1 MGLMQHMYT
10 AIDCD
15 DPISLAKFYSELTG
29 LRVDLAK
36 PSAIDVS
43 WVELKDENNQVQL
56 AFQKIPNYRP
66 PTWPDGDLPQQVH
79 MDFLVDDIAEGEA
92 IALKLGAT
100 KTQFQPGSP
109 QSDDNEYEFRV
120 YLDPQGHPFCLISTK
135 KY

>member
-1 MGLMQHMYT
+1 MALIQHMYT

-29 LRVDLAK
+29 LKVDLTK
-36 PSAIDVS
+36 PSAIDGS

-66 PTWPDGDLPQQVH
+66 PTWPAGDLPQQVH
-79 MDFLVDDIAEGEA
+79 MDFLVDDISEGEA
-92 IALKLGAT
+92 VALKLGAT

-109 QSDDNEYEFRV
+109 PSAEYEYEFRV

-135 KY
+135 R

>member
-1 MGLMQHMYT
+1 MYT

-29 LRVDLAK
+29 LKVDLTK
-36 PSAIDVS
+36 SSAIDGS

-92 IALKLGAT
+92 VALKLGAT
-100 KTQFQPGSP
+100 KTVFQPGSP
-109 QSDDNEYEFRV
+109 PSAEYEYEFRV

-135 KY
+135 S

>member
-1 MGLMQHMYT
+1 MALIQHMYT

-29 LRVDLAK
+29 LKIDLTK
-36 PSAIDVS
+36 PSAIDGS
-43 WVELKDENNQVQL
+43 WVELKDENNQIRL

-79 MDFLVDDIAEGEA
+79 MDFLVEDIAEVEA

-109 QSDDNEYEFRV
+109 QSDEYEYEFRV